1 MTIQEILEYV
11 GLASGGGF
19 IGWLSGSRKIK
30 AEGIDATIEVFE
42 KTVKH
47 LSEQV
52 EILRA
57 ENLELRERVRQLE
70 AKLYPVI
77 EEINDK

>member
-1 MTIQEILEYV
+1 
-11 GLASGGGF
+11 
-19 IGWLSGSRKIK
+19 
-30 AEGIDATIEVFE
+30 
-42 KTVKH
+42 VKH

-77 EEINDK
+77 EDINDK

>member
-1 MTIQEILEYV
+1 MTLQDILEYV
-11 GLASGGGF
+11 GLASGGGL
-19 IGWLSGSRKIK
+19 IGWLSGRTKIK

-57 ENLELRERVRQLE
+57 ENLELRERVRHLE

-77 EEINDK
+77 EETNNK

>member
-1 MTIQEILEYV
+1 M
-11 GLASGGGF
+11 
-19 IGWLSGSRKIK
+19 
-30 AEGIDATIEVFE
+30 
-42 KTVKH
+42 KH

-77 EEINDK
+77 EETQDK

>member
-11 GLASGGGF
+11 GLTSAGGV
-19 IGWLSGSRKIK
+19 IGYLTTKRKRK

-77 EEINDK
+77 EETNDK